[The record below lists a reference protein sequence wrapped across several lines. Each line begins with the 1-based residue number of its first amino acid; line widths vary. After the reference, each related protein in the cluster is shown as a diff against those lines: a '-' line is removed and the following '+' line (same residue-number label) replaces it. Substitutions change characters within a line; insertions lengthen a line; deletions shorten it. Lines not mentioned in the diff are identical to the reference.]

1 MKDMKLAFIKEQL
14 QYEHLKAELGKVVS
28 SVEALIPEGEE
39 DFAQLQKFGLYP
51 AEECI
56 PFVTMQGTS
65 FYSLDNMSVLP
76 LKEQGC
82 WMHYGEFRFRQ
93 LEVLYNM
100 ARMDSAEAHNWLKD
114 NLFQQRVDARKKQEY
129 KAKFRGQER
138 ADWKEIQTEWM
149 KYCLNL
155 KYRDNRDFRTDLHST
170 PLLPVEDATAT
181 NYASNLFWGAKLV
194 EVEGRKYYFGCNV
207 LGKLLAELRATKG
220 KLEYSL
226 PADMHLFGEPIL
238 AI

>member
-1 MKDMKLAFIKEQL
+1 MLLQCKDTNNAP
-14 QYEHLKAELGKVVS
+14 GTPS
-28 SVEALIPEGEE
+28 
-39 DFAQLQKFGLYP
+39 
-51 AEECI
+51 I
-56 PFVTMQGTS
+56 PFIGTKNVCAKS
-65 FYSLDNMSVLP
+65 ADNKQTNNNPNSKN
-76 LKEQGC
+76 LKSGKPNYIWQAS
-82 WMHYGEFRFRQ
+82 
-93 LEVLYNM
+93 N
-100 ARMDSAEAHNWLKD
+100 S
-114 NLFQQRVDARKKQEY
+114 
-129 KAKFRGQER
+129 
-138 ADWKEIQTEWM
+138 

-155 KYRDNRDFRTDLHST
+155 KYRDNSEFRTDLHST

-226 PADMHLFGEPIL
+226 PAYMHLFGEPIL